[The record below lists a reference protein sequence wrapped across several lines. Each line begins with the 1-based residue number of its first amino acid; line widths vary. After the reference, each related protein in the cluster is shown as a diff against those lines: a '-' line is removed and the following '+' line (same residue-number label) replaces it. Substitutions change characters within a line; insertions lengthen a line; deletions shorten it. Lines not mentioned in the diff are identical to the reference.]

1 MAEVVCE
8 WGLAG
13 IEAWLP
19 RASVFVIV
27 DILSFSTAVSV
38 AVERGAVIIP
48 FPFGDP
54 GAAAD
59 EAAKRGAVA
68 AAPRKASGEQ
78 ISLSPTSLQRLD
90 PGARVLLP
98 SPNGSRLSLETCGTP
113 TICGSL
119 RNVTA
124 AANAANDMAKDG
136 VIAVIA
142 AGELWPDQTL
152 RPAIE
157 DWLGA
162 GAIIRSLGGVET
174 PEAALASLAFS
185 AAEPSI
191 DAIIRGSISGREL
204 IDRGYGS
211 DVDIALEIDA
221 CASVPILAGG
231 EYRSVKP
238 DAATVVPAHIRQ

>member
-1 MAEVVCE
+1 MAEIVCE

-13 IEAWLP
+13 IAAWLP
-19 RASVFVIV
+19 RASAFVIV

-48 FPFGDP
+48 FPYGDP
-54 GAAAD
+54 DAAAV

-68 AAPRKASGEQ
+68 AAPKRALGGQ
-78 ISLSPTSLQRLD
+78 ISLSPTSLRRLY

-98 SPNGSRLSLETCGTP
+98 SPNGSRLSLETRGIP

-119 RNVTA
+119 RNVSPAAT
-124 AANAANDMAKDG
+124 AANAIAKDG

-142 AGELWPDQTL
+142 AGERWPDQSL

-162 GAIIRSLGGVET
+162 GAIIRSLGGIET
-174 PEAALASLAFS
+174 PEATLARLAFS
-185 AAEPSI
+185 AAEPSLG
-191 DAIIRGSISGREL
+191 AIIKGSISGREL
-204 IDRGYGS
+204 VDRGFEA
-211 DVDIALEIDA
+211 DVDVALEIDS
-221 CASVPILAGG
+221 CALTPVLDEG
-231 EYRSVKP
+231 EYRSL
-238 DAATVVPAHIRQ
+238 